1 MYKYNPHKRRRA
13 LKGHVLPD
21 EKTERRRRRLRW
33 RRLFVAACLLAAL
46 AGVVALYRSPLLRVE
61 EGEVV
66 GAKNLAP
73 QQITELAGLEGASM
87 FNAPLAEAE
96 ARIVALPLVK
106 GAKARLAW
114 PNKVRIEVMERAPW
128 GYWDLAG
135 TAYVIDADGVVLT
148 DIKPGEGAPVIHDT
162 GAPAALSV
170 GDRVDTDAVLLA
182 QALLCL
188 VLARG
193 RHLGQAL
200 LSFVPEQLSL
210 TIMRFEYT
218 PEHGLSLVTDAG
230 YRVVMGD
237 SQNVEYKMAVWKTVE
252 EDIGRGA
259 MAGHVLDLRFRD
271 HPSFQ

>member
-1 MYKYNPHKRRRA
+1 MYKYNPRKRRRA
-13 LKGHVLPD
+13 LRGHVLPD

-61 EGEVV
+61 EVEVV

-73 QQITELAGLEGASM
+73 QQITELADLEGASM

-114 PNKVRIEVMERAPW
+114 PNKVRIEVVERVPW

-135 TAYVIDADGVVLT
+135 TAYVIDADGVVLAGV
-148 DIKPGEGAPVIHDT
+148 KPANGAPVIHDT
-162 GAPAALSV
+162 GAPAVLSV
-170 GDRVDTDAVLLA
+170 GDRVDADTVRLA
-182 QALLCL
+182 A
-188 VLARG
+188 
-193 RHLGQAL
+193 AL
-200 LSFVPEQLSL
+200 LSSVPEQLSL
-210 TIMRFEYT
+210 GVARLEYT
-218 PEHGLSLVTDAG
+218 PVHGLSLTTDAN
-230 YRVVMGD
+230 YRIVMGD
-237 SQNVEYKMAVWKTVE
+237 SQDLDYKMAAWKAVE

>member
-33 RRLFVAACLLAAL
+33 RRLFFAACLLAAL
-46 AGVVALYRSPLLRVE
+46 AGALALYRSPLLRVE
-61 EGEVV
+61 EVEVV
-66 GAKNLAP
+66 GATNLTP

-106 GAKARLAW
+106 GVKARLAW
-114 PNKVRIEVMERAPW
+114 PNKVRIEVVERAPW

-135 TAYVIDADGVVLT
+135 TSYVIDSDGVVLA
-148 DIKPGEGAPVIHDT
+148 DVKPAKGAPVIHDV
-162 GAPAALSV
+162 GDPAVLSV
-170 GDRVDTDAVLLA
+170 GDRVDADAVRLA
-182 QALLCL
+182 QALLTS
-188 VLARG
+188 VR
-193 RHLGQAL
+193 
-200 LSFVPEQLSL
+200 EQLSL
-210 TIMRFEYT
+210 SVARFEYT
-218 PEHGLSLVTDAG
+218 PEHGLTLTTDAN

-237 SQNVEYKMAVWKTVE
+237 NQNVDYKIAVWKAVE
-252 EDIGRGA
+252 EDIGRGS

>member
-46 AGVVALYRSPLLRVE
+46 AGAVALYRSPLLRVE
-61 EGEVV
+61 EVEVV

-106 GAKARLAW
+106 GARARLAW
-114 PNKVRIEVMERAPW
+114 PNKVRIEVIERSPW

-135 TAYVIDADGVVLT
+135 TSYVIDSDGVVLA
-148 DIKPGEGAPVIHDT
+148 DVKPAKGAPVIHDA

-170 GDRVDTDAVLLA
+170 GDGVDRDAVRLA
-182 QALLCL
+182 E
-188 VLARG
+188 
-193 RHLGQAL
+193 AL
-200 LSFVPEQLSL
+200 LSSVPKQLSL
-210 TIMRFEYT
+210 GVTRFDYT
-218 PEHGLSLVTDAG
+218 PERGLSLTTDAN
-230 YRVVMGD
+230 YRIVMGD
-237 SQNVEYKMAVWKTVE
+237 SQDFDYKMAAWKAVQ
-252 EDIGRGA
+252 EDIGRGS

>member
-1 MYKYNPHKRRRA
+1 VYKYNPHKRRRA
-13 LKGHVLPD
+13 LRGHVLPD

-61 EGEVV
+61 EVEVV

-114 PNKVRIEVMERAPW
+114 PNKVRIEVVERAPW

-182 QALLCL
+182 QALL
-188 VLARG
+188 
-193 RHLGQAL
+193 
-200 LSFVPEQLSL
+200 SFVPEQLSL
-210 TIMRFEYT
+210 AIMRFEYT